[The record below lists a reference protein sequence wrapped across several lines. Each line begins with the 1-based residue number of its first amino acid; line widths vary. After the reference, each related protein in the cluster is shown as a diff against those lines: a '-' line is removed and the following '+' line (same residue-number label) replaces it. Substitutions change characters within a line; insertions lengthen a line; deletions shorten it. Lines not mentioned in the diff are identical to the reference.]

1 MTSLTDQP
9 KNINP
14 LADVQFKFEIGAL
27 PKTSFF
33 IQSVNLPGVALEGAV
48 ISTPQ
53 LQSFSRHTGI
63 ITYDPLNVTFLI
75 DEYLKNWQEVYEWII
90 GEEHKYTSAVLTIL
104 SSSMNPTMEI
114 HFKEIFPSTLSGI
127 NFDSTTADPTYQ
139 QATVSFNYTS
149 YSIKNLLLISMVF
162 QSIWLM

>member
-14 LADVQFKFEIGAL
+14 LADVQFKFDIAAL

-33 IQSVNLPGVALEGAV
+33 VQTVNLPGVALEGAV

-75 DEYLKNWQEVYEWII
+75 DEYLKNWQEVFEWMV
-90 GEEHKYTSAVLTIL
+90 GDENKYTSAVLTIL
-104 SSSMNPTMEI
+104 SSSMNPTMEL
-114 HFKEIFPSTLSGI
+114 HFKDIFPTSLSEVS
-127 NFDSTTADPTYQ
+127 FQSTTTDPIYQ
-139 QATVSFNYTS
+139 VATVNFNFTEY
-149 YSIKNLLLISMVF
+149 IVKNLLNN
-162 QSIWLM
+162 